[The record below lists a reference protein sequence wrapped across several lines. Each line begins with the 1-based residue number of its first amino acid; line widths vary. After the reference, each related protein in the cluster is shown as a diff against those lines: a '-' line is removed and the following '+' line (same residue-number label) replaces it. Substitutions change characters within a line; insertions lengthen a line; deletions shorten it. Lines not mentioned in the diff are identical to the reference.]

1 MGTDAMDDLA
11 DSPRRTGSTK
21 RALAVFFAV
30 LVPAT
35 ALIETLL
42 ITGAMRKSAFAFFLL
57 MWTPGIAALVA
68 TFACDRSL
76 RIGWRPGSLR
86 YLAIGFFLPIVYA
99 LAYYGVAWS
108 SGFGDFSLAGLATQ
122 GDYAAD
128 WGGFRSYLVA
138 LLTSELAIGA
148 LFALGEEIGWRGFL
162 VPALLRT
169 HSFLRTSLIVG
180 ALWAVWHLPLIVS
193 GDYGDPSTPLW
204 FRLGCFVVSVLAI
217 SVVLTWLRIRS
228 GSVWLLHASH
238 NLFIQSLF
246 TPLTHANARSGY
258 VIGEFGLGLA
268 ATTLLAACAV
278 SWWRRRGIAAS

>member
-1 MGTDAMDDLA
+1 MDDLA
-11 DSPRRTGSTK
+11 DPPRHTASTK

-35 ALIETLL
+35 AVIETLL
-42 ITGAMRKSAFAFFLL
+42 ITGALRKSALAFFLL

-68 TFACDRSL
+68 TFACDRGA
-76 RIGWRPGSLR
+76 RIGWRLGPLK
-86 YLAIGFFLPIVYA
+86 YAAIGFLLPIIYA
-99 LAYYGVAWS
+99 LVYYGVAWS
-108 SGFGDFSLAGLATQ
+108 SGFGEFSLAGLTAQ

-128 WGGFRSYLVA
+128 WGGFRRYVVL
-138 LLTSELAIGA
+138 LLTSELAIGV

-162 VPALLRT
+162 VPELLRT
-169 HSFLRTSLIVG
+169 RSFLQTSLIVG
-180 ALWAVWHLPLIVS
+180 ALWAVWHFPLIVA

-204 FRLGCFVVSVLAI
+204 FRLGCFLVSVLAI

-228 GSVWLLHASH
+228 GSVWPSTLLHGSH

-278 SWWRRRGIAAS
+278 LWWRSRQATMS

>member
-1 MGTDAMDDLA
+1 MDDLA
-11 DSPRRTGSTK
+11 ASPRRTVSPK

-30 LVPAT
+30 LVPT
-35 ALIETLL
+35 TILIETLL
-42 ITGAMRKSAFAFFLL
+42 ITGAMRKSALAFFLL
-57 MWTPGIAALVA
+57 MWTPGVAALAVK
-68 TFACDRSL
+68 FACDRSL
-76 RIGWRPGSLR
+76 RIGWRPGPPG

-99 LAYYGVAWS
+99 LVYYGFAWS
-108 SGFGDFSLAGLATQ
+108 SGFGDFSLAGLAAE

-128 WGGFRSYLVA
+128 WGGFRRYVVM
-138 LLTSELAIGA
+138 LLTSGLAIGV

-169 HSFLRTSLIVG
+169 RSFLQASLIVG
-180 ALWAVWHLPLIVS
+180 ALWAVWHFPLIVT

-204 FRLGCFVVSVLAI
+204 FRLGCFLVSVLAI
-217 SVVLTWLRIRS
+217 SVVLTWLRMKS
-228 GSVWLLHASH
+228 NSVWPSTLLHASH

-246 TPLTHANARSGY
+246 TPLTHANASSGY

-278 SWWRRRGIAAS
+278 LWWRRRERTAA